1 MKRDF
6 LQPLSPSV
14 DTEQSEQEVPFRA
27 NMAKKYPVHLKRPGY
42 KSEHEVPFRD
52 KMAKKYPAPAKRPGS
67 QVWVIQEIEN
77 EEFDKNLQNS
87 SKTGPVSVDQS
98 IQEGPGVENNKKTFS
113 KCIIGKTGV
122 AKTHKFIA
130 KTKKKEDWFMS
141 VLKLSWTDTLLAF
154 VAGLIISWLVFGG
167 LWWLIALHHG
177 DYDEANLV
185 KMENGTFVPCIL
197 ANKNLGCA
205 LLFSVETQQRIR
217 FQSGA
222 LSLVHIYPVTS
233 L

>member
-1 MKRDF
+1 MD
-6 LQPLSPSV
+6 
-14 DTEQSEQEVPFRA
+14 PFSD
-27 NMAKKYPVHLKRPGY
+27 NMAKK
-42 KSEHEVPFRD
+42 D
-52 KMAKKYPAPAKRPGS
+52 PATYKRPGS
-67 QVWVIQEIEN
+67 QFWVIQEMED
-77 EEFDKNLQNS
+77 EEFDANLQNS
-87 SKTGPVSVDQS
+87 SKTGAVSADQS